1 MMDEGIGNLVNAVV
15 LEFIENDNRRNKS
28 GRLAV
33 LVFLL
38 LLVFVFCGIGIDVGS
53 EGLCEEERE

>member
-1 MMDEGIGNLVNAVV
+1 MDEGIGNLVNAVV

-33 LVFLL
+33 LVRVL

>member
-28 GRLAV
+28 GRLALLV
-33 LVFLL
+33 LFL
-38 LLVFVFCGIGIDVGS
+38 LLVFVFLWYWYRCW
-53 EGLCEEERE
+53 